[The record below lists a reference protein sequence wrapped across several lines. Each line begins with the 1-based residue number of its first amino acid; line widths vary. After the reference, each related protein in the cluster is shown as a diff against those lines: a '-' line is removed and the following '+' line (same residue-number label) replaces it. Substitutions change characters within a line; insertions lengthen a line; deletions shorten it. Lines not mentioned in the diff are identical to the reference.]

1 MGAHFLQSV
10 WEGNDPCL
18 QEPQG
23 SLAHWWAFKSHVNC
37 ALLWFTSVVILM
49 NIWRN
54 NKKKSLVGAHF
65 LQSVWEENDP
75 RLREPRG
82 SLAPWR
88 AFKSHVNR
96 VCKSAKLFI
105 ASLAAGPNYTATFS
119 SDWVSLLAGH
129 SITTWTRRGR
139 YVRWSEES
147 PHLVT
152 WTKFRYYLKC
162 SI

>member
-1 MGAHFLQSV
+1 M
-10 WEGNDPCL
+10 
-18 QEPQG
+18 
-23 SLAHWWAFKSHVNC
+23 
-37 ALLWFTSVVILM
+37 
-49 NIWRN
+49 
-54 NKKKSLVGAHF
+54 GAHF

-152 WTKFRYYLKC
+152 WTKFRYYVKC
-162 SI
+162 SMYALRLLNFGKFWRGKIKKYLDCCKNELKFGCTMFIQGPTQSRELRQFTI